1 MMIIRPAAAALL
13 AAASVAIP
21 TVARERSPSRAP
33 APARRSFSEPAY
45 SPDRREI
52 AFVSGGDIWAVAA
65 AGGDAHLL
73 VSDAANDHRP
83 LYSPDGSE
91 LAFMSSRNGAPNLYV
106 LSLASGTL
114 KRITFSDGVDQLDSW
129 SRDGKW
135 IYFST
140 TATDISG
147 MGDVARVSASG
158 GTPVSVAAD
167 RYAAEYWAA
176 SGPEDGTIAI
186 TARGLSQSQ
195 WWRKGHSHID
205 ESEIWL
211 VHGVGVGARA
221 TPPAPKYE
229 QMTGPGAKSEWPM
242 WSADGKALYFVSD
255 RSGAPN
261 LWTRP
266 VSGGAEK
273 QLTKFTDGRV
283 LWPTISYDGKAITFE
298 RDFGIWS
305 LDVTAGTAKPVA
317 IELRGSASGAVI
329 EHRTLTNGLQ
339 ELALSPDGKK
349 VAFTVRGK
357 IFAASSKDGGSGLR
371 VSAAGIVQAQPAWA
385 PDSRRLAYS
394 DDREGRY
401 HIYLYDFVSHDER
414 RLTEGAEND
423 ITPVWSP
430 DAKSL
435 AYVHGGNELHVL
447 AIDAKNAAPA
457 PDRIVARGRFDR
469 APFISERAIIWS
481 PDSKWIAYATSEG
494 NKLFANAYLVS
505 AAGGESRPV
514 SFLSNTNADALS
526 WSPDGAFLLLVSSQR
541 TEAGVLARVDLVP
554 RTPRFREDQFRDL
567 FSPDAP
573 VPTPTKRTQPTP
585 ARETRDRAPAPR
597 DSSSKGDSTVSPAA
611 DSSARAAD
619 SSHRD
624 AVRHTTVVFEGLRS
638 RLSFL
643 PIGLNVVG
651 ESIAPDGK
659 SVVVTAVAAGQANLY
674 LFPLDE
680 LSKDEPVAK
689 QLTSTPGPKSSV
701 QWSPDGKE
709 VYYIESGRIAAIDVS
724 SRAVRP
730 VSVSAEVDVD
740 FTADR
745 TELFTLMWREL
756 RDNFFDATMNG
767 VDWNAV
773 RDTYAP
779 LVQGAQT
786 SDELMRL
793 MNEMVGELNASHSG
807 ARGPGGGA
815 PFTGR
820 LGLRFDGNEY
830 ERTGRL
836 RVSEIIPLG
845 PAALAAKIST
855 GDFIVAIDGA
865 PVSARTNIDEMLA
878 WKIGKQTALSVSS
891 ATDAKPRVVTV
902 LPVST
907 NTEKG
912 LLYRAWVEQSRAYVA
927 KASGGR
933 LGYVHMP
940 DMSAESLE
948 RFYTDL
954 DAQNQANDG
963 VVIDIRNNNGGFV
976 NAYALDVLTRAPYL
990 TMQIRGMSTAPA
1002 RTLLGQRSLELPT
1015 VLVTNMHSL
1024 SDAEDFSEGYR
1035 TMKLGK
1041 IVGEPTA
1048 GWIIYTSNDVLFDGS
1063 SVRIPFVRIRG
1074 ADGKDMEMHPR
1085 PVDVAVTRAMGESYA
1100 GRDTQLDAAVKTL
1113 LAQIGTARKP
1123 AAAH

>member
-1 MMIIRPAAAALL
+1 MMILRPAAAALV
-13 AAASVAIP
+13 AAASLALP
-21 TVARERSPSRAP
+21 NTARDAAP
-33 APARRSFSEPAY
+33 APARRSFSEPDY

-52 AFVSGGDIWAVAA
+52 AFVSGGDIWTVA
-65 AGGDAHLL
+65 AGGGEAHLL
-73 VSDAANDHRP
+73 VSDASNDHRP
-83 LYSPDGSE
+83 LYSPDGSQ
-91 LAFMSSRNGAPNLYV
+91 LAFMSSRNGASNIYV
-106 LSLASGTL
+106 LSLASGAL
-114 KRITFSDGVDQLDSW
+114 RRITYSDGVDQLDSW

-135 IYFST
+135 LYLST
-140 TATDISG
+140 NATDISG
-147 MGDVARVSASG
+147 MADVARVSVRG

-167 RYAAEYWAA
+167 RYASEYWAA
-176 SGPEDGTIAI
+176 EGPEAGTIAI
-186 TARGLSQSQ
+186 TARGLSQVQ

-211 VHGVGVGARA
+211 VRGVAVGAR
-221 TPPAPKYE
+221 TTPKYE

-242 WSADGKALYFVSD
+242 WSSDGKSLYFVSD

-266 VSGGAEK
+266 VTGGAAR
-273 QLTKFTDGRV
+273 QLTKFTDGRL
-283 LWPTISYDGKAITFE
+283 LWPTISFDGKAIAFE
-298 RDFGIWS
+298 RDFGVWS
-305 LDVTAGTAKPVA
+305 YDVEAGTAKPVT
-317 IELRGSASGAVI
+317 IELRGSASGAMI
-329 EHRTLTNGLQ
+329 EHRTLSSGLQ

-349 VAFTVRGK
+349 VAFAVRGK
-357 IFAASSKDGGSGLR
+357 IFAASSKDGGSGQR
-371 VSAAGIVQAQPAWA
+371 VSSAGLVQAQPAWA

-414 RLTEGAEND
+414 RLTVGTEND

-430 DAKSL
+430 DGKSL
-435 AYVHGGNELHVL
+435 AYVHGGDELHVL
-447 AIDAKNAAPA
+447 AIDGNSSNRDVANA
-457 PDRIVARGRFDR
+457 DRIVARGRFDR
-469 APFISERAIIWS
+469 APFINERAIVWS
-481 PDSKWIAYATSEG
+481 PDSKWIAYITSEG
-494 NKLFANAYLVS
+494 GKLFANAYLVS

-514 SFLSNTNADALS
+514 SFLANTNSDAIA
-526 WSPDGAFLLLVSSQR
+526 WSPDGTFLLLVSSQR
-541 TEAGVLARVDLVP
+541 TERGVLARVDLVP

-573 VPTPTKRTQPTP
+573 ASTPSQRRQQTP
-585 ARETRDRAPAPR
+585 ARNTRTPVPATRDSTSKR
-597 DSSSKGDSTVSPAA
+597 DSATSPAA

-619 SSHRD
+619 STHRN
-624 AVRHTTVVFEGLRS
+624 AVRHTPVVFEGLRS

-643 PIGLNVVG
+643 PIGLDVVG
-651 ESIAPDGK
+651 ESVSPDGK

-730 VSVSAEVDVD
+730 VAVSGDVD
-740 FTADR
+740 IDFSADR
-745 TELFTLMWREL
+745 GELFTLIWREL
-756 RDNFFDATMNG
+756 RDNFFDPQMHG

-773 RDTYAP
+773 RDEYAP
-779 LVQGAQT
+779 LAQGAQT

-820 LGLRFDGNEY
+820 LGLRFDPNEY

-845 PAALAAKIST
+845 PAALAAKINI
-855 GDFIVAIDGA
+855 GDFIAAVDGT
-865 PVSARTNIDEMLA
+865 PITTRTNVDELLA
-878 WKIGKQTALSVSS
+878 YRIGKQTTLSIASS
-891 ATDAKPRVVTV
+891 ADAKPRVVTV

-912 LLYRAWVEQSRAYVA
+912 LLYRSWVEQSRAYVA
-927 KASGGR
+927 KVSGGR

-948 RFYTDL
+948 RFYSDL

-990 TMQIRGMSTAPA
+990 TMQVRGMPSAPA

-1063 SVRIPFVRIRG
+1063 SIRIPFVRIRG
-1074 ADGKDMEMHPR
+1074 ADGTDMEMHPR
-1085 PVDVAVTRAMGESYA
+1085 PVDVAVTRAMGESYL

-1113 LAQIGTARKP
+1113 LEQIGPARKA